1 MQVML
6 MMLHV
11 IDQQARN
18 PVRLNF
24 NLNLLSSVSARTLQT
39 LSAGTKKRALTQQSP
54 AEICRTALTGT
65 QSSNRP
71 VQSTYFPPIRGK
83 SYEPNVFLKN
93 PPTLCTSKR
102 V

>member
-6 MMLHV
+6 VMLHV

-24 NLNLLSSVSARTLQT
+24 NLNLVSSVSGRTLQI
-39 LSAGTKKRALTQQSP
+39 LSAGTKKHALTQQSP
-54 AEICRTALTGT
+54 AQICRTALTGT

-83 SYEPNVFLKN
+83 SYEAQCILKS

-102 V
+102 L